1 MKLKVMEAMKYG
13 GHSLSANGMV
23 NVTFTAMYSEL
34 TKSLQLMQLLNE
46 DVTVAAKLPNEKPMP
61 LGTFRVHQLIVDDD
75 GESKVKLR
83 GMSEF
88 VETDSLNS
96 LPLRNSDVPEFKVMF
111 KADIESVE
119 GDEEDDEQ

>member
-1 MKLKVMEAMKYG
+1 MKLKVMEVMKYG

-23 NVTFTAMYSEL
+23 SVTFSAMYSEL
-34 TKSLQLMQLLNE
+34 AKSLQLMQLLNE
-46 DVTVAAKLPNEKPMP
+46 DVTVAAKLPSEKPMP

-96 LPLRNSDVPEFKVMF
+96 LPLRNSDVPEFQVMF
-111 KADIESVE
+111 KADIESVD

>member
-1 MKLKVMEAMKYG
+1 MKLKVMEVMKYG

-34 TKSLQLMQLLNE
+34 AKSLQLMQLLNE
-46 DVTVAAKLPNEKPMP
+46 DVTVAAKLPSEKPMP

-96 LPLRNSDVPEFKVMF
+96 LPLRNSDVPEFQVMF

-119 GDEEDDEQ
+119 GDDEENEQ

>member
-1 MKLKVMEAMKYG
+1 MKLKVMEVMKYG

-34 TKSLQLMQLLNE
+34 AKSLQLMQLLNE
-46 DVTVAAKLPNEKPMP
+46 DVTVAAKLPSEKPMP

-96 LPLRNSDVPEFKVMF
+96 LPLRNSDVPEFQVMF

>member
-1 MKLKVMEAMKYG
+1 MKLKVMEVMKYG

-34 TKSLQLMQLLNE
+34 AKSLQLMQLLNE
-46 DVTVAAKLPNEKPMP
+46 DVTVAAKLPSEKPMP

-83 GMSEF
+83 GMSEL

-96 LPLRNSDVPEFKVMF
+96 LPLRNSDVPEFQVMF

-119 GDEEDDEQ
+119 GDEEDDE

>member
-1 MKLKVMEAMKYG
+1 MKLKVMEVMKYG

-23 NVTFTAMYSEL
+23 SVTFSAMYSEL
-34 TKSLQLMQLLNE
+34 AKSLQLMQLLNE
-46 DVTVAAKLPNEKPMP
+46 DVTVAAKLPSEKPMP

-96 LPLRNSDVPEFKVMF
+96 LPLRNSDVPEFQVMF

>member
-1 MKLKVMEAMKYG
+1 MKLKVMEVMKYG

-34 TKSLQLMQLLNE
+34 AKSLQLMQLLNE
-46 DVTVAAKLPNEKPMP
+46 DVTVAAKLPSEKPIP

-75 GESKVKLR
+75 GESKVKLH

-96 LPLRNSDVPEFKVMF
+96 LPLRNSDVPEFQVMF

>member
-1 MKLKVMEAMKYG
+1 MTLKVMEVMKYG
-13 GHSLSANGMV
+13 GHSLSANGTV
-23 NVTFTAMYSEL
+23 SVTFSAMYSEL
-34 TKSLQLMQLLNE
+34 AKSLQLMQLLNE
-46 DVTVAAKLPNEKPMP
+46 DVTVAAKLPSEKPMP

-96 LPLRNSDVPEFKVMF
+96 LPLRNSDVPEFQVMF

-119 GDEEDDEQ
+119 GDEEEDEQ

>member
-1 MKLKVMEAMKYG
+1 MKLKVMEVMKYG

-34 TKSLQLMQLLNE
+34 AKSLQLMQLLNE
-46 DVTVAAKLPNEKPMP
+46 DVTVAAKLPSEKPMP

-96 LPLRNSDVPEFKVMF
+96 LPLRNSDVPEFQVMF

-119 GDEEDDEQ
+119 GDEEEDEQ

>member
-1 MKLKVMEAMKYG
+1 MKLKVMEVMKYG

-34 TKSLQLMQLLNE
+34 AKSLQLMQLLNE
-46 DVTVAAKLPNEKPMP
+46 DVTVAAKLPSEKPMP

-88 VETDSLNS
+88 VETDGLNS
-96 LPLRNSDVPEFKVMF
+96 LPLRNSDVPEFQVMF

>member
-1 MKLKVMEAMKYG
+1 MKLKVMEVMKYG

-34 TKSLQLMQLLNE
+34 AKSLQLMQLLNE
-46 DVTVAAKLPNEKPMP
+46 DVTVAAKLPSEKPMP

-96 LPLRNSDVPEFKVMF
+96 LPLRNSEVPEFKVMF
-111 KADIESVE
+111 RADIESVE
-119 GDEEDDEQ
+119 GDEEEDEQ

>member
-1 MKLKVMEAMKYG
+1 MKLKVMEVMKYG

-34 TKSLQLMQLLNE
+34 AKSLQLMQLLNE
-46 DVTVAAKLPNEKPMP
+46 DVTVAAKLPSEKPMP

-96 LPLRNSDVPEFKVMF
+96 LPLRNSDVPEFQVMF

-119 GDEEDDEQ
+119 GDEEDDE

>member
-1 MKLKVMEAMKYG
+1 MKLKVMEVMKYG

-23 NVTFTAMYSEL
+23 NATFTAMYSEL
-34 TKSLQLMQLLNE
+34 AKSLQLMQLLNE
-46 DVTVAAKLPNEKPMP
+46 DVTVAVKLPSEKPMP

-96 LPLRNSDVPEFKVMF
+96 LPLRNSDVPEFQVMF
-111 KADIESVE
+111 KADIESVD

>member
-1 MKLKVMEAMKYG
+1 MKLKVMEVMKYG
-13 GHSLSANGMV
+13 GPSLSANGMV

-34 TKSLQLMQLLNE
+34 AKSLQLMQLLNE
-46 DVTVAAKLPNEKPMP
+46 DVTVAAKLPSEKPMP

-96 LPLRNSDVPEFKVMF
+96 LPLRNSDVPEFQVMF

-119 GDEEDDEQ
+119 GDVEEDEQ

>member
-1 MKLKVMEAMKYG
+1 MKLKVMEVMKYG

-23 NVTFTAMYSEL
+23 NVIFTAMYSEL
-34 TKSLQLMQLLNE
+34 AKSLQLMQLLNE
-46 DVTVAAKLPNEKPMP
+46 DVTVAAKLPSEKPMP

-96 LPLRNSDVPEFKVMF
+96 LPLRNSDVPEFQVMF

-119 GDEEDDEQ
+119 GDEEDDE

>member
-1 MKLKVMEAMKYG
+1 MKLKVMEVMKYG

-34 TKSLQLMQLLNE
+34 AKSLQLMQLLNE
-46 DVTVAAKLPNEKPMP
+46 DVTVAAKLPSEKPMP

-96 LPLRNSDVPEFKVMF
+96 LPLRNSEVPEFQVMF

-119 GDEEDDEQ
+119 RNEEDDE